1 MDECIRRGGWLID
14 MSGDGGDAVRL
25 NSARGVI
32 VGSTL
37 HDALPGDVS
46 NSCSRY
52 SIVRGRPGQSVIA
65 GAFETLDQR
74 LAATGPASIG
84 SYLLVTCPLAPGEAG
99 AFLIGVD
106 WEWIRTPLGMVF
118 TEPLDVFTLP
128 GGNAS
133 VSIAIPNSASLRGL
147 PVVTQAVFLRPA
159 FHLGNPSGVMIR

>member
-1 MDECIRRGGWLID
+1 VAAD
-14 MSGDGGDAVRL
+14 
-25 NSARGVI
+25 
-32 VGSTL
+32 
-37 HDALPGDVS
+37 PDV
-46 NSCSRY
+46 
-52 SIVRGRPGQSVIA
+52 V
-65 GAFETLDQR
+65 
-74 LAATGPASIG
+74 
-84 SYLLVTCPLAPGEAG
+84 
-99 AFLIGVD
+99 